1 MHFSPADKIKIS
13 DQVLSQEVSGE
24 TVLLDL
30 GSEFYFG
37 LDKTGTRI
45 WELLQSGVSIQD
57 LIGTML
63 DEFEVDRETLETDV
77 NALLG
82 KLLDAGLV
90 SVEPS

>member
-30 GSEFYFG
+30 QSEFYFG

-45 WELLQSGVSIQD
+45 WELLQSGVSIED
-57 LIGTML
+57 LIGKML
-63 DEFEVDRETLETDV
+63 DEFEVDRETLEADV

-82 KLLDAGLV
+82 KLLEAGLV
-90 SVEPS
+90 SVDPS

>member
-1 MHFSPADKIKIS
+1 M
-13 DQVLSQEVSGE
+13 
-24 TVLLDL
+24 LLDL
-30 GSEFYFG
+30 QSEFYFG

-57 LIGTML
+57 LTGTML
-63 DEFEVDRETLETDV
+63 DEFEVDRQMLEADV

-82 KLLDAGLV
+82 KLMDAGLV

>member
-30 GSEFYFG
+30 QSEFYFG

-45 WELLQSGVSIQD
+45 WELLQSGLSIQE
-57 LIGTML
+57 LIGKML
-63 DEFEVDRETLETDV
+63 DEFEVDQQTLEADV

-82 KLLDAGLV
+82 KLLEAGLV
-90 SVEPS
+90 SVES

>member
-30 GSEFYFG
+30 QSEFYFG

-45 WELLQSGVSIQD
+45 WELLQSGLSIEE
-57 LIGTML
+57 LIGKML
-63 DEFEVDRETLETDV
+63 DEFEVDRETLEADV

-82 KLLDAGLV
+82 RLLDAGLV
-90 SVEPS
+90 SVESS

>member
-1 MHFSPADKIKIS
+1 MHFSPTDKVKIS

-30 GSEFYFG
+30 QSEFYFG

-57 LIGTML
+57 LIGKML
-63 DEFEVDRETLETDV
+63 DEFEVDRQTLEADV

-82 KLLDAGLV
+82 KLLEAGLV
-90 SVEPS
+90 SVDPS

>member
-1 MHFSPADKIKIS
+1 MHFSPTDKIKIS

-30 GSEFYFG
+30 QSEFYFG

-45 WELLQSGVSIQD
+45 WELLQSGVSIED

-63 DEFEVDRETLETDV
+63 DEFEVDRETLEADV

>member
-1 MHFSPADKIKIS
+1 MHFSPTDKVKIS

-30 GSEFYFG
+30 QSEFYFG

-45 WELLQSGVSIQD
+45 WELLQSGLSIQD
-57 LIGTML
+57 LIGKML
-63 DEFEVDRETLETDV
+63 DEFEVDRQTLEADV
-77 NALLG
+77 NALLE

-90 SVEPS
+90 SVESS

>member
-1 MHFSPADKIKIS
+1 MHFSPTDKVKIS

-30 GSEFYFG
+30 QSEFYFG

-57 LIGTML
+57 LIGKML
-63 DEFEVDRETLETDV
+63 DEFEVDRQTLEADV

-82 KLLDAGLV
+82 KLMDAGLV

>member
-1 MHFSPADKIKIS
+1 MRFSPADKIKIS

-30 GSEFYFG
+30 QSEFYFG

-57 LIGTML
+57 LIGKML
-63 DEFEVDRETLETDV
+63 DEFEVDRETLEADV

-82 KLLDAGLV
+82 KLLEAGLV

>member
-1 MHFSPADKIKIS
+1 MHFSPDDKIKIS

>member
-1 MHFSPADKIKIS
+1 MRFSPTDKVKIS

-30 GSEFYFG
+30 QSEFYFG

-45 WELLQSGVSIQD
+45 WELLQAGLSIQD
-57 LIGTML
+57 LIGKML
-63 DEFEVDRETLETDV
+63 DEFEVDRQTLEADV
-77 NALLG
+77 NALLE

-90 SVEPS
+90 SVESS

>member
-45 WELLQSGVSIQD
+45 WELLQSGLSIEE
-57 LIGTML
+57 LIGKML
-63 DEFEVDRETLETDV
+63 DEFEVDRE
-77 NALLG
+77 
-82 KLLDAGLV
+82 
-90 SVEPS
+90 

>member
-1 MHFSPADKIKIS
+1 MHFSPADKVKIS

-30 GSEFYFG
+30 QSEFYFG

-57 LIGTML
+57 LIGKML
-63 DEFEVDRETLETDV
+63 DEFEVDRETLEADV

-82 KLLDAGLV
+82 KLLEAGLV

>member
-45 WELLQSGVSIQD
+45 WELLQSGLSIEE
-57 LIGTML
+57 LIGKML
-63 DEFEVDRETLETDV
+63 DEFEVDRETLEADV

-82 KLLDAGLV
+82 RLLDAGLV
-90 SVEPS
+90 SVESS

>member
-1 MHFSPADKIKIS
+1 MHFSPTDKVKIS

-30 GSEFYFG
+30 QSEFYFG

-57 LIGTML
+57 LIGKML
-63 DEFEVDRETLETDV
+63 DEFEVDRQTLEADV
-77 NALLG
+77 NALLE

-90 SVEPS
+90 SVDPS

>member
-30 GSEFYFG
+30 QSEFYFG

-45 WELLQSGVSIQD
+45 WELLQSGVSIED

-63 DEFEVDRETLETDV
+63 DEFEVDRETLEADL

-82 KLLDAGLV
+82 KLLEAGLV
-90 SVEPS
+90 SVDPS

>member
-1 MHFSPADKIKIS
+1 MHFSPTDKVKIS
-13 DQVLSQEVSGE
+13 EQVLSQEVSGE

-30 GSEFYFG
+30 QSEFYFG

-57 LIGTML
+57 LIGKML
-63 DEFEVDRETLETDV
+63 DEFEVDRETLEADV

-82 KLLDAGLV
+82 KLLEAGLV
-90 SVEPS
+90 SVDPS